1 MKKSF
6 KLLSAALIALISFAP
21 SANAGELVVCDGDDN
36 SSYFPVYGFYYDQQ
50 FHDQMIYPVNMLYD
64 MVGKNI
70 TSITFYPNSALEYQG
85 GKLRLS
91 LKESEMD
98 RFGSYD
104 LQTDCR
110 IVADLVPTV
119 GDNELVFVFDRPYY
133 YDGGNLL
140 IDCELIEPGRNYP
153 SITYQGK
160 SMGYVCS
167 LFHYGYNSQSD
178 VDYFL
183 PKVTFTYEDGTT
195 PTPVEMVYT
204 VVGPEDVFGTNW
216 NVNDP
221 NNELVKGEDGVYTWS
236 KENVALYGN
245 FEFKVVG
252 NHSYDIYEWP
262 VGMNNWVANVAEEGI
277 YTIEI
282 TFNPEA
288 AEEDRIG
295 CTLTKTGDVEHIEH
309 VYTVAGTD
317 NLFGS
322 YWDTNDEANNMV
334 KGDDGIY
341 TWTKNGVE
349 FAAEEV
355 VEFKVVQDHSWTYAW
370 PSNNW
375 WYKAEEA
382 GKYDVV
388 ITFNADTKEITFT
401 ATPVTEP
408 GFEPGDVNH
417 DGEISIGD
425 ITVLIDYML
434 NDVTAAPA
442 EADFNGDQTVSIGDV
457 TDLIDYMLNAN

>member
-119 GDNELVFVFDRPYY
+119 GDNELVFVFDQPYY

-252 NHSYDIYEWP
+252 NHDWSIYEWP
-262 VGMNNWVANVAEEGI
+262 IGMNNWVANVAEEGVYDI
-277 YTIEI
+277 VI
-282 TFNPEA
+282 TFNPDA
-288 AEEDRIG
+288 PDADRIT
-295 CTLTKTGDVEHIEH
+295 CTLTKTGEVEPVEHT
-309 VYTVAGTD
+309 YTVAGAPSS
-317 NLFGS
+317 LFGS
-322 YWDTNDEANNMV
+322 EWNAENEMNDMV
-334 KGDDGIY
+334 KGADGKY
-341 TWTKNGVE
+341 TWKYEGYVATGAVE
-349 FAAEEV
+349 VA
-355 VEFKVVQDHSWTYAW
+355 FKVVQDHNWSNAW
-370 PSNNW
+370 PASN
-375 WYKAEEA
+375 YTTLIGSE
-382 GKYDVV
+382 YDPMTVYIV
-388 ITFNADTKEITFT
+388 TITFDPNADDENKIQFS
-401 ATPVTEP
+401 ALPVQIPE
-408 GFEPGDVNH
+408 
-417 DGEISIGD
+417 
-425 ITVLIDYML
+425 
-434 NDVTAAPA
+434 
-442 EADFNGDQTVSIGDV
+442 
-457 TDLIDYMLNAN
+457 